1 MLSGL
6 QGIVT
11 PLFIKLNLK
20 IRSAI
25 IKSNMVFAQTI
36 MLSWA
41 IVSKSKKE
49 KVQAR
54 MIGYRDPITKKYFRF
69 ITNNFQLN

>member
-1 MLSGL
+1 
-6 QGIVT
+6 
-11 PLFIKLNLK
+11 
-20 IRSAI
+20 
-25 IKSNMVFAQTI
+25 MVFAQTI

-54 MIGYRDPITKKYFRF
+54 MIGYRDPISKKYFRF